1 MKSLRSLLLASAFLV
16 GMCGGA
22 FAAERNGVVVS
33 IKPLHSLV
41 SAVMQ
46 GVGEPKLIVQGAGSE
61 HSYSLK
67 PSDAEAI
74 EHAKVIFWAGPSMET
89 FLDKPIDTLGEGAKV
104 VALGEA
110 EGLTRLKFR
119 EGGPFEAHDHG
130 DEGRDHGSEGHS
142 HESHSHEGHSHEG
155 HDHAHDHSHDDDK
168 KDDGHNHDHAAE
180 AGKEGHHH
188 HHGEYDLH
196 FWLDPENGKVLV
208 GDIAKILSESDPAH
222 AEQYEK
228 NAKDYAAKLN
238 TLTKNVAAELA
249 PVKDKPFIVFHD
261 AYQYFEN
268 RFGVKAAGSITVS
281 PEKAPG
287 AARITQI
294 HDKVKS
300 LGATC
305 VFSEPQFE
313 PKLVSTVID
322 GTDAKTGVLD
332 PLGAELK
339 DGPNLYPQLIRNLA
353 DSLKN
358 CLSKS

>member
-1 MKSLRSLLLASAFLV
+1 MKHLRSLLLASAFLAGTANV
-16 GMCGGA
+16 SL
-22 FAAERNGVVVS
+22 AAERDGVVVS
-33 IKPLHSLV
+33 IKPLHSIV

-61 HSYSLK
+61 HVYSLK

-89 FLDKPIDTLGEGAKV
+89 FLDKPIDTLGDGAKI

-110 EGLTRLKFR
+110 DGLTKLKFR

-130 DEGRDHGSEGHS
+130 
-142 HESHSHEGHSHEG
+142 HEG
-155 HDHAHDHSHDDDK
+155 HDHGAEGHDHGDDDK
-168 KDDGHNHDHAAE
+168 KGHDHATEASEDGHNH
-180 AGKEGHHH
+180 HHGD
-188 HHGEYDLH
+188 GEYDLH
-196 FWLDPENGKVLV
+196 FWLDPQNGKVLAA
-208 GDIAKILSESDPAH
+208 DIAKTLSESDPKH
-222 AEQYEK
+222 AAQYEK
-228 NAKDYAAKLN
+228 NAKNYGEKIDA
-238 TLTKNVAAELA
+238 LTKEIASELE
-249 PVKDKPFIVFHD
+249 PVKGKPFIVFHD

-268 RFGVKAAGSITVS
+268 RFGVTAAGSITVS

-287 AARITQI
+287 AARIKEI
-294 HDKVKS
+294 HEKIKS

-313 PKLVSTVID
+313 PKLVNTVID

-339 DGPNLYPQLIRNLA
+339 DGPDLYPQLIRNLA
-353 DSLKN
+353 DSLKS
-358 CLSKS
+358 CLSK

>member
-1 MKSLRSLLLASAFLV
+1 MKHLRSLLLASAFLASTANV
-16 GMCGGA
+16 SL
-22 FAAERNGVVVS
+22 AAERDGVVVS
-33 IKPLHSLV
+33 IKPLHSIV

-61 HSYSLK
+61 HVYSLK

-89 FLDKPIDTLGEGAKV
+89 FLDKPIDTLGDGAKV

-110 EGLTRLKFR
+110 DGLTKLKFR

-130 DEGRDHGSEGHS
+130 
-142 HESHSHEGHSHEG
+142 HEGHNHGAEG
-155 HDHAHDHSHDDDK
+155 HDHAHDDK
-168 KDDGHNHDHAAE
+168 KDAADADKGHNHAAE
-180 AGKEGHHH
+180 ASESGHDH
-188 HHGEYDLH
+188 HHGHSEYDLH
-196 FWLDPENGKVLV
+196 FWLDPQNGKVLAA
-208 GDIAKILSESDPAH
+208 DIAKTLGESDPEH
-222 AEQYEK
+222 AAQYEK
-228 NAKDYAAKLN
+228 NAKDYGEKIDA
-238 TLTKNVAAELA
+238 LTKEVASELE

-287 AARITQI
+287 AARIKEI
-294 HDKVKS
+294 HEKIKS

-313 PKLVSTVID
+313 PKLVNTVIE
-322 GTDAKTGVLD
+322 GTDARTGVLD

-339 DGPNLYPQLIRNLA
+339 DGPDLYPQLIRNLA
-353 DSLKN
+353 DSLKD
-358 CLSKS
+358 CLSK

>member
-1 MKSLRSLLLASAFLV
+1 MKHLRSLLLATAFLTGFGGSAFS
-16 GMCGGA
+16 A
-22 FAAERNGVVVS
+22 DRDGVVVS

-61 HSYSLK
+61 HVYSLK

-104 VALGEA
+104 VALGES

-130 DEGRDHGSEGHS
+130 HEGEGHA
-142 HESHSHEGHSHEG
+142 EAGEGHSHEG
-155 HDHAHDHSHDDDK
+155 HDHAHGHDDGDK
-168 KDDGHNHDHAAE
+168 KDGEAGHGHTAE
-180 AGKEGHHH
+180 AGEGAHEHH

-196 FWLDPENGKVLV
+196 FWLDPQNGKVV
-208 GDIAKILSESDPAH
+208 VANIAKVLSESDPAH
-222 AEQYEK
+222 AAQYEQ
-228 NAKDYAAKLN
+228 NAKAYAEKLDA
-238 TLTKNVAAELA
+238 LTKDIAAELQ

-287 AARITQI
+287 AARIQQI
-294 HDKVKS
+294 HDKIKS
-300 LGATC
+300 LKVAC

-313 PKLVSTVID
+313 PKLVKTVID

-339 DGPNLYPQLIRNLA
+339 DGPDLYPQLIRNLA
-353 DSLKN
+353 DSLKA
-358 CLSKS
+358 CLSS

>member
-1 MKSLRSLLLASAFLV
+1 MKHFRSLLLASAFLT
-16 GMCGGA
+16 GA
-22 FAAERNGVVVS
+22 TNISLAAEREGVVVS
-33 IKPLHSLV
+33 IKPLHSIV

-61 HSYSLK
+61 HVYSLK

-104 VALGEA
+104 IALGDA

-130 DEGRDHGSEGHS
+130 
-142 HESHSHEGHSHEG
+142 HEG
-155 HDHAHDHSHDDDK
+155 HDHGHDDK
-168 KDDGHNHDHAAE
+168 KHDHAAE
-180 AGKEGHHH
+180 ASEAGHDHDH
-188 HHGEYDLH
+188 GHGEYDLH
-196 FWLDPENGKVLV
+196 FWLDPQNGKVLAT
-208 GDIAKILSESDPAH
+208 DIAKTLGASDPEHTA
-222 AEQYEK
+222 QYEK
-228 NAKDYAAKLN
+228 NARDYGEKIDA
-238 TLTKNVAAELA
+238 LTREIASELE

-287 AARITQI
+287 AARIKEI
-294 HDKVKS
+294 HDKIKS

-313 PKLVSTVID
+313 PKLVKTVID
-322 GTDAKTGVLD
+322 GTEARTGILD

-339 DGPNLYPQLIRNLA
+339 DGPDLYPQLIRNLA
-353 DSLKN
+353 DSLKT
-358 CLSKS
+358 CLSK

>member
-1 MKSLRSLLLASAFLV
+1 MKHFRSLLLASAFL
-16 GMCGGA
+16 A
-22 FAAERNGVVVS
+22 SATNISLAAEREGVVVS
-33 IKPLHSLV
+33 IKPLHSIV

-61 HSYSLK
+61 HVYSLK

-104 VALGEA
+104 VALGDA
-110 EGLTRLKFR
+110 DGLNRLKFR

-130 DEGRDHGSEGHS
+130 
-142 HESHSHEGHSHEG
+142 HEG
-155 HDHAHDHSHDDDK
+155 HDHGHDDK
-168 KDDGHNHDHAAE
+168 KHDHAAE
-180 AGKEGHHH
+180 ASEAGHDHDYG
-188 HHGEYDLH
+188 HGEYDLH
-196 FWLDPENGKVLV
+196 FWLDPQNGKVLAT
-208 GDIAKILSESDPAH
+208 DIAKTLGASDPEH
-222 AEQYEK
+222 AAQYEK
-228 NAKDYAAKLN
+228 NARDYGEKIDA
-238 TLTKNVAAELA
+238 LTREIASELE

-287 AARITQI
+287 AARIKEI
-294 HDKVKS
+294 HDKIKS

-313 PKLVSTVID
+313 PKLVKTVID
-322 GTDAKTGVLD
+322 GTEARTGILD

-339 DGPNLYPQLIRNLA
+339 DGPDLYPQLIRNLA
-353 DSLKN
+353 GSLKT
-358 CLSKS
+358 CLSK

>member
-1 MKSLRSLLLASAFLV
+1 MKHLKSLLLASAFMTV
-16 GMCGGA
+16 VSGAA
-22 FAAERNGVVVS
+22 FAAEREGVVVS

-61 HSYSLK
+61 HSYNLK
-67 PSDAEAI
+67 PSDAKAI
-74 EHAKVIFWAGPSMET
+74 EGAKVIFWAGPSMET

-104 VALGEA
+104 VALGETD
-110 EGLTRLKFR
+110 GLTKLKFR

-130 DEGRDHGSEGHS
+130 
-142 HESHSHEGHSHEG
+142 HEG
-155 HDHAHDHSHDDDK
+155 HDHGAEAHSHDGHDHK
-168 KDDGHNHDHAAE
+168 HDDGHDHKHAHADASGE
-180 AGKEGHHH
+180 AGHDH
-188 HHGEYDLH
+188 HHGEFDLH
-196 FWLDPENGKVLV
+196 FWLDPQNGKVLV
-208 GDIAKILSESDPAH
+208 GSIAKVLSESDPEHTA
-222 AEQYEK
+222 QYEK
-228 NAKDYAAKLN
+228 NAADYADKLDALN
-238 TLTKNVAAELA
+238 KDIETELQ

-281 PEKAPG
+281 PERAPG
-287 AARITQI
+287 AGRIKDI
-294 HDKVKS
+294 HEKIKS
-300 LGATC
+300 LGAVC

-313 PKLVSTVID
+313 PKLVNTVID

-339 DGPNLYPQLIRNLA
+339 DGPDLYPQLIRNLA

-358 CLSKS
+358 CLSK

>member
-1 MKSLRSLLLASAFLV
+1 MKHLKSLLLASAFMTVLS
-16 GMCGGA
+16 GAA
-22 FAAERNGVVVS
+22 FAAEREGVVVS

-46 GVGEPKLIVQGAGSE
+46 GVGEPTLIVQGAGSE

-67 PSDAEAI
+67 PSDAKAI
-74 EHAKVIFWAGPSMET
+74 EGAKVIFWAGPSMET

-104 VALGEA
+104 VALGETD
-110 EGLTRLKFR
+110 GLTKLKFR

-130 DEGRDHGSEGHS
+130 HDHGAEAHS
-142 HESHSHEGHSHEG
+142 HDSHDHKHDDG
-155 HDHAHDHSHDDDK
+155 HDHK
-168 KDDGHNHDHAAE
+168 HDHADEAAE
-180 AGKEGHHH
+180 KGHDH
-188 HHGEYDLH
+188 HHGEFDLH
-196 FWLDPENGKVLV
+196 FWLDPQNGKVLV
-208 GDIAKILSESDPAH
+208 GNIAKVLSESDPEH
-222 AEQYEK
+222 AAQYEK
-228 NAKDYAAKLN
+228 NAADYANKLDALN
-238 TLTKNVAAELA
+238 KDIETELQ

-287 AARITQI
+287 AARIKDI
-294 HDKVKS
+294 HEKIKS
-300 LGATC
+300 LGAVC

-313 PKLVSTVID
+313 PKLVNTVID

-339 DGPNLYPQLIRNLA
+339 DGPDLYPQLIRNLA

-358 CLSKS
+358 CLSK

>member
-1 MKSLRSLLLASAFLV
+1 MKHFRSLLLASAFLA
-16 GMCGGA
+16 GA
-22 FAAERNGVVVS
+22 TNISLAAEREGVVVS
-33 IKPLHSLV
+33 IKPLHSIV

-61 HSYSLK
+61 HVYSLK

-104 VALGEA
+104 VALGDA
-110 EGLTRLKFR
+110 DGLTRLKFR

-130 DEGRDHGSEGHS
+130 
-142 HESHSHEGHSHEG
+142 HEG
-155 HDHAHDHSHDDDK
+155 HDHGHDDK
-168 KDDGHNHDHAAE
+168 KHDHAAE
-180 AGKEGHHH
+180 ASEAGHDHDH
-188 HHGEYDLH
+188 GHGEYDLH
-196 FWLDPENGKVLV
+196 FWLDPQNGKVLAA
-208 GDIAKILSESDPAH
+208 DIAKTLGASDPEH
-222 AEQYEK
+222 AAQYEK
-228 NAKDYAAKLN
+228 NARDYGEKIDA
-238 TLTKNVAAELA
+238 LTREIASELE

-287 AARITQI
+287 AARIKEI
-294 HDKVKS
+294 HDKIKS

-313 PKLVSTVID
+313 PKLVKTVID
-322 GTDAKTGVLD
+322 GTEARTGILD

-339 DGPNLYPQLIRNLA
+339 DGPDLYPQLIRNLA
-353 DSLKN
+353 DSLKT
-358 CLSKS
+358 CLSK

>member
-1 MKSLRSLLLASAFLV
+1 MKHFRSLLLASAFLA
-16 GMCGGA
+16 GA
-22 FAAERNGVVVS
+22 TNISLAAEREGVVVS
-33 IKPLHSLV
+33 IKPLHSIV

-61 HSYSLK
+61 HVYSLK

-74 EHAKVIFWAGPSMET
+74 EHAKVIFWAGPAMET

-104 VALGEA
+104 VALGDA
-110 EGLTRLKFR
+110 DGLTRLKFR

-130 DEGRDHGSEGHS
+130 
-142 HESHSHEGHSHEG
+142 HEG
-155 HDHAHDHSHDDDK
+155 HDPGHDDK
-168 KDDGHNHDHAAE
+168 KHDHAAE
-180 AGKEGHHH
+180 ASEAGHDHDH
-188 HHGEYDLH
+188 GHGEYDLH
-196 FWLDPENGKVLV
+196 FWLDPQNGKVLAT
-208 GDIAKILSESDPAH
+208 DSAKTLGASHPEH

-228 NAKDYAAKLN
+228 NARDYGEKIDA
-238 TLTKNVAAELA
+238 LTREIASELD

-287 AARITQI
+287 AARIKEI
-294 HDKVKS
+294 HDKIKS

-313 PKLVSTVID
+313 PKLVKTVID
-322 GTDAKTGVLD
+322 GTEARTGILD

-339 DGPNLYPQLIRNLA
+339 DG
-353 DSLKN
+353 
-358 CLSKS
+358 

>member
-1 MKSLRSLLLASAFLV
+1 MKHLRSLLMASAFMAV
-16 GMCGGA
+16 FGTA
-22 FAAERNGVVVS
+22 ASAAEREGVVVS

-41 SAVMQ
+41 AAVMQ

-89 FLDKPIDTLGEGAKV
+89 FLDKPFDTLGEGAKV

-110 EGLTRLKFR
+110 DGLTKLKFR

-130 DEGRDHGSEGHS
+130 GEESEHA
-142 HESHSHEGHSHEG
+142 HNNEHEGHKHEA
-155 HDHAHDHSHDDDK
+155 HDHAHEKKHDD
-168 KDDGHNHDHAAE
+168 HNHADE
-180 AGKEGHHH
+180 ASEKADEHH
-188 HHGEYDLH
+188 HHGEFDLH
-196 FWLDPENGKVLV
+196 FWLDPQNGKVLV
-208 GDIAKILSESDPAH
+208 GDIAKVLGENDPEH
-222 AEQYEK
+222 AAQYEK
-228 NAKDYAAKLN
+228 NAADYADKLDA
-238 TLTKNVAAELA
+238 LTKDIDSELQ
-249 PVKDKPFIVFHD
+249 PIKDKPFIVFHD

-287 AARITQI
+287 AGRIKDI
-294 HDKVKS
+294 HEKIKS
-300 LGATC
+300 LGAVC

-313 PKLVSTVID
+313 PKLVNTVID
-322 GTDAKTGVLD
+322 GTDAKTGTLD

-339 DGPNLYPQLIRNLA
+339 DGPDLYPQLIRNLA

-358 CLSKS
+358 CLSK

>member
-1 MKSLRSLLLASAFLV
+1 MKHFRSLLLASAFLA
-16 GMCGGA
+16 GA
-22 FAAERNGVVVS
+22 TNISLAAEREGVVVS
-33 IKPLHSLV
+33 IKPLHSIV

-61 HSYSLK
+61 HVYSLK

-104 VALGEA
+104 VALGDA

-130 DEGRDHGSEGHS
+130 
-142 HESHSHEGHSHEG
+142 HEG
-155 HDHAHDHSHDDDK
+155 HDHAHDDK
-168 KDDGHNHDHAAE
+168 KHDHAAE
-180 AGKEGHHH
+180 ASEAGHDHDH
-188 HHGEYDLH
+188 GHGEYDLH
-196 FWLDPENGKVLV
+196 FWLDPQNGKVLAA
-208 GDIAKILSESDPAH
+208 DIAKTLGASDPEH
-222 AEQYEK
+222 AAQYEK
-228 NAKDYAAKLN
+228 NARDYGEKIDA
-238 TLTKNVAAELA
+238 LTREIASELE

-287 AARITQI
+287 AARIKEI
-294 HDKVKS
+294 HDKIKS

-313 PKLVSTVID
+313 PKLVKTVID
-322 GTDAKTGVLD
+322 GTEARTGVLD

-339 DGPNLYPQLIRNLA
+339 DGPDLYPQLIRNLA
-353 DSLKN
+353 DSLKT
-358 CLSKS
+358 CLSK

>member
-1 MKSLRSLLLASAFLV
+1 MKHLRCLLLASAFLAGV
-16 GMCGGA
+16 AGTVNA
-22 FAAERNGVVVS
+22 SFAAERDGVVVS
-33 IKPLHSLV
+33 IKPLHSIV

-61 HSYSLK
+61 HVYSLK

-89 FLDKPIDTLGEGAKV
+89 FLDKPIDTLGDGAKV

-110 EGLTRLKFR
+110 DGLTRLKFR

-130 DEGRDHGSEGHS
+130 A
-142 HESHSHEGHSHEG
+142 EG
-155 HDHAHDHSHDDDK
+155 HDHAHDDK
-168 KDDGHNHDHAAE
+168 KDTEASE
-180 AGKEGHHH
+180 AGHDH
-188 HHGEYDLH
+188 HHGHSEYDLH
-196 FWLDPENGKVLV
+196 FWLDPQNGKVLAA
-208 GDIAKILSESDPAH
+208 DIAKTLSESDPEH
-222 AEQYEK
+222 AAQYGK
-228 NAKDYAAKLN
+228 NAKDYGEKIDA
-238 TLTKNVAAELA
+238 LTKAVASELE

-287 AARITQI
+287 AARIKEI
-294 HDKVKS
+294 HEKIKS

-313 PKLVSTVID
+313 PRLVNTVIER
-322 GTDAKTGVLD
+322 TDAKTGILD

-339 DGPNLYPQLIRNLA
+339 DGPDLYPQLIRNLA

-358 CLSKS
+358 CLSK

>member
-1 MKSLRSLLLASAFLV
+1 MKHLRSLLLASAFLA
-16 GMCGGA
+16 GLGSTA
-22 FAAERNGVVVS
+22 FAADRDGVVVS

-61 HSYSLK
+61 HVYSLK

-74 EHAKVIFWAGPSMET
+74 EHAKVIFWAGPSMEA

-104 VALGEA
+104 VALGES

-130 DEGRDHGSEGHS
+130 
-142 HESHSHEGHSHEG
+142 HEGEGIEG
-155 HDHAHDHSHDDDK
+155 HDHAHGHDHDDGDK
-168 KDDGHNHDHAAE
+168 KEAEAGHDHAAE
-180 AGKEGHHH
+180 AGEGAHEHHH
-188 HHGEYDLH
+188 GHGEYDLH
-196 FWLDPENGKVLV
+196 FWLDPQNGKVLV
-208 GDIAKILSESDPAH
+208 TNIAKVLSESDPAH
-222 AEQYEK
+222 AAQYEQ
-228 NAKDYAAKLN
+228 NAKAYAEKLDA
-238 TLTKNVAAELA
+238 LTQDIATELQ
-249 PVKDKPFIVFHD
+249 PVKDKPFVVFHD

-268 RFGVKAAGSITVS
+268 RFDVKAAGSITVS

-287 AARITQI
+287 AARIQQI
-294 HDKVKS
+294 HDKIKS
-300 LGATC
+300 LKVAC

-313 PKLVSTVID
+313 PKLVNTVID

-339 DGPNLYPQLIRNLA
+339 DGPDLYPQLIRNLA
-353 DSLKN
+353 DSLKA
-358 CLSKS
+358 CLSS

>member
-1 MKSLRSLLLASAFLV
+1 MKPFRSLLLASAFL
-16 GMCGGA
+16 A
-22 FAAERNGVVVS
+22 SATNISLAAEREGVVVS
-33 IKPLHSLV
+33 IKPLHSIV

-61 HSYSLK
+61 HVYSLK

-104 VALGEA
+104 VALGDA
-110 EGLTRLKFR
+110 DGLNRLKFR
-119 EGGPFEAHDHG
+119 EGGPFEAHGHG
-130 DEGRDHGSEGHS
+130 
-142 HESHSHEGHSHEG
+142 HEG
-155 HDHAHDHSHDDDK
+155 HDHGHDDK
-168 KDDGHNHDHAAE
+168 KHDHAAE
-180 AGKEGHHH
+180 ASEAGHDHDH
-188 HHGEYDLH
+188 GHGEYDLH
-196 FWLDPENGKVLV
+196 FWLDPQNGKVLAT
-208 GDIAKILSESDPAH
+208 DIAKTLGASDPEH
-222 AEQYEK
+222 AAQYEK
-228 NAKDYAAKLN
+228 NARDYGEKIDA
-238 TLTKNVAAELA
+238 LTREIASELE

-287 AARITQI
+287 AARIKEI
-294 HDKVKS
+294 HDKIKS

-313 PKLVSTVID
+313 PKLVKTVID
-322 GTDAKTGVLD
+322 GTEARTGILD

-339 DGPNLYPQLIRNLA
+339 DGPDLYPQLIRNLA
-353 DSLKN
+353 GSLKT
-358 CLSKS
+358 CLSK

>member
-1 MKSLRSLLLASAFLV
+1 MKHLRSLLLASAFLS
-16 GMCGGA
+16 GLGSTA
-22 FAAERNGVVVS
+22 FAADRDGVVVS

-61 HSYSLK
+61 HVYSLK

-104 VALGEA
+104 VALGES

-130 DEGRDHGSEGHS
+130 HDGEG
-142 HESHSHEGHSHEG
+142 HEG
-155 HDHAHDHSHDDDK
+155 HDHADKHDDGDK
-168 KDDGHNHDHAAE
+168 TGAEAGHDHAAE
-180 AGKEGHHH
+180 ASEGAHEHH

-196 FWLDPENGKVLV
+196 FWLDPQNGKVLV
-208 GDIAKILSESDPAH
+208 TNIAKVLSESDPDH
-222 AEQYEK
+222 AAQYEQ
-228 NAKDYAAKLN
+228 NAKAYAEKLDA
-238 TLTKNVAAELA
+238 LTKDITTELQ
-249 PVKDKPFIVFHD
+249 PVKDKPFVVFHD

-281 PEKAPG
+281 PEKSPG
-287 AARITQI
+287 AARIQQI
-294 HDKVKS
+294 HDKIKS
-300 LGATC
+300 LKVAC

-313 PKLVSTVID
+313 PKLVKTVID

-339 DGPNLYPQLIRNLA
+339 DGPDLYPQLIRNLA
-353 DSLKN
+353 DSLKA
-358 CLSKS
+358 CLSS

>member
-1 MKSLRSLLLASAFLV
+1 MKHLKSLLLASAFMTVLS
-16 GMCGGA
+16 GAA
-22 FAAERNGVVVS
+22 FAAEREGVVVS

-61 HSYSLK
+61 HSYNLK
-67 PSDAEAI
+67 PSDAKAI
-74 EHAKVIFWAGPSMET
+74 EGAKVIFWAGPSMET

-110 EGLTRLKFR
+110 DGLTKLKFR

-130 DEGRDHGSEGHS
+130 
-142 HESHSHEGHSHEG
+142 HEG
-155 HDHAHDHSHDDDK
+155 HDHGAEAHSHDSHDHK
-168 KDDGHNHDHAAE
+168 HDDGHDHKHANADESAE
-180 AGKEGHHH
+180 AGHDH
-188 HHGEYDLH
+188 HHGEFDLH
-196 FWLDPENGKVLV
+196 FWLDPQNGKVLV
-208 GDIAKILSESDPAH
+208 GNIAKVLSESDPEH
-222 AEQYEK
+222 AAQYEK
-228 NAKDYAAKLN
+228 NAADYADKLDALN
-238 TLTKNVAAELA
+238 KDIETELQ

-268 RFGVKAAGSITVS
+268 RFGVNAAGSITVS

-287 AARITQI
+287 AGRIKDI
-294 HDKVKS
+294 HEKIKS
-300 LGATC
+300 LGAVC

-313 PKLVSTVID
+313 PKLVNTVID

-339 DGPNLYPQLIRNLA
+339 DGPDLYPQLIRNLA

-358 CLSKS
+358 CLSK

>member
-1 MKSLRSLLLASAFLV
+1 MKHFRSLFLASAFLA
-16 GMCGGA
+16 GA
-22 FAAERNGVVVS
+22 TNISLAAEREGVVVS
-33 IKPLHSLV
+33 IKPLHSIV

-61 HSYSLK
+61 HVYSLK

-104 VALGEA
+104 VALGDA
-110 EGLTRLKFR
+110 DGLTRLKFR

-130 DEGRDHGSEGHS
+130 
-142 HESHSHEGHSHEG
+142 HEG
-155 HDHAHDHSHDDDK
+155 HDHAHDDNK
-168 KDDGHNHDHAAE
+168 HDHAAE
-180 AGKEGHHH
+180 ASEAGHDHDH
-188 HHGEYDLH
+188 GHGEYDLH
-196 FWLDPENGKVLV
+196 FWLDPQNGKVLAT
-208 GDIAKILSESDPAH
+208 DIAKTLGASDPEH
-222 AEQYEK
+222 AAQYEK
-228 NAKDYAAKLN
+228 NARDYGEKIDA
-238 TLTKNVAAELA
+238 LTREIASELE

-287 AARITQI
+287 AARIKEI
-294 HDKVKS
+294 HDKIKS

-313 PKLVSTVID
+313 PKLVKTVID
-322 GTDAKTGVLD
+322 GTEARTGILD

-339 DGPNLYPQLIRNLA
+339 DGPDLYPQLIRNLA
-353 DSLKN
+353 DSLKT
-358 CLSKS
+358 CLSK

>member
-1 MKSLRSLLLASAFLV
+1 MKHLKSLLLASAFMTVLS
-16 GMCGGA
+16 GAA
-22 FAAERNGVVVS
+22 FAAEREGVVVS

-46 GVGEPKLIVQGAGSE
+46 GVGEPKLIVQGVGSE
-61 HSYSLK
+61 HSYNLK
-67 PSDAEAI
+67 PSDAKAI
-74 EHAKVIFWAGPSMET
+74 EGAKVIFWAGPSMET

-110 EGLTRLKFR
+110 DGLTKLKFR

-130 DEGRDHGSEGHS
+130 
-142 HESHSHEGHSHEG
+142 HEG
-155 HDHAHDHSHDDDK
+155 HDHGAEAHSHDSHDHK
-168 KDDGHNHDHAAE
+168 HDDGHDHKHANADESAE
-180 AGKEGHHH
+180 AGHDH
-188 HHGEYDLH
+188 HHGEFDLH
-196 FWLDPENGKVLV
+196 FWLDPQNGKVLV
-208 GDIAKILSESDPAH
+208 GNIAKVLSESDPEH
-222 AEQYEK
+222 AAQYEK
-228 NAKDYAAKLN
+228 NAADYADKLDALN
-238 TLTKNVAAELA
+238 KDIETELQ

-268 RFGVKAAGSITVS
+268 RFGVNAAGSITVS

-287 AARITQI
+287 AGRIKDI
-294 HDKVKS
+294 HEKIKS
-300 LGATC
+300 LGAVC

-313 PKLVSTVID
+313 PKLVNTVID

-339 DGPNLYPQLIRNLA
+339 DGPDLYPQLIRNLA

-358 CLSKS
+358 CLSK

>member
-1 MKSLRSLLLASAFLV
+1 MKHLRSLLLASAFLS
-16 GMCGGA
+16 GLGSTA
-22 FAAERNGVVVS
+22 FAADRDGVVVS

-61 HSYSLK
+61 HVYSLK

-104 VALGEA
+104 VALGES

-130 DEGRDHGSEGHS
+130 
-142 HESHSHEGHSHEG
+142 HEGEGPEG
-155 HDHAHDHSHDDDK
+155 HDHADKHDDGDK
-168 KDDGHNHDHAAE
+168 TGAEAGHDHAAE
-180 AGKEGHHH
+180 ASEGAHEHH

-196 FWLDPENGKVLV
+196 FWLDPQNGKVLV
-208 GDIAKILSESDPAH
+208 INIAKVLSESDPAH
-222 AEQYEK
+222 AAQYEQ
-228 NAKDYAAKLN
+228 NAKAYAEKLN
-238 TLTKNVAAELA
+238 ALTKDITTELQ
-249 PVKDKPFIVFHD
+249 PVKDKPFVVFHD

-281 PEKAPG
+281 PEKSPG
-287 AARITQI
+287 AARIQQI
-294 HDKVKS
+294 HDKIKS
-300 LGATC
+300 LKVAC

-313 PKLVSTVID
+313 PKLVKTVID

-339 DGPNLYPQLIRNLA
+339 DGPDLYPQLIRNLA
-353 DSLKN
+353 DSLKA
-358 CLSKS
+358 CLSS

>member
-1 MKSLRSLLLASAFLV
+1 MKHLRSLLLASAFLAGTANV
-16 GMCGGA
+16 SL
-22 FAAERNGVVVS
+22 AAERDGVVVS
-33 IKPLHSLV
+33 IKPLHSIV

-61 HSYSLK
+61 HVYSLK

-89 FLDKPIDTLGEGAKV
+89 FLDKPIDTLGDGAKV

-110 EGLTRLKFR
+110 DGLTKLKFR

-130 DEGRDHGSEGHS
+130 
-142 HESHSHEGHSHEG
+142 HEGHDHGAEG
-155 HDHAHDHSHDDDK
+155 HDHAHNDK
-168 KDDGHNHDHAAE
+168 KDADNADKGHDHAAE
-180 AGKEGHHH
+180 ASEGGHEHHH
-188 HHGEYDLH
+188 GHGEYDLH
-196 FWLDPENGKVLV
+196 FWLDPQNGKVLAA
-208 GDIAKILSESDPAH
+208 DIARTLSESDPEH
-222 AEQYEK
+222 AAQYEK
-228 NAKDYAAKLN
+228 NAKDYGEKLDA
-238 TLTKNVAAELA
+238 LTKDVASELE

-268 RFGVKAAGSITVS
+268 RFSVKAAGSITVS

-287 AARITQI
+287 AARIKEI
-294 HDKVKS
+294 HEKIKS

-313 PKLVSTVID
+313 PKLVKTVID

-339 DGPNLYPQLIRNLA
+339 DGPDLYPQLIRNLA
-353 DSLKN
+353 DSLKG
-358 CLSKS
+358 CLSK

>member
-1 MKSLRSLLLASAFLV
+1 MKHFRSLLLASAFLA
-16 GMCGGA
+16 GA
-22 FAAERNGVVVS
+22 TNISLAAEREGVVVS
-33 IKPLHSLV
+33 IKPLHSIV

-61 HSYSLK
+61 HVYSLK

-104 VALGEA
+104 VALGDA
-110 EGLTRLKFR
+110 DGLTRLKFR

-130 DEGRDHGSEGHS
+130 
-142 HESHSHEGHSHEG
+142 HEG
-155 HDHAHDHSHDDDK
+155 HDHGHDDK
-168 KDDGHNHDHAAE
+168 KHDHAAE
-180 AGKEGHHH
+180 ASEAGHDHDH
-188 HHGEYDLH
+188 GHGEYDLH
-196 FWLDPENGKVLV
+196 FWLDPQNGKVLAT
-208 GDIAKILSESDPAH
+208 DIAKTLGASDPEH
-222 AEQYEK
+222 AAQYEK
-228 NAKDYAAKLN
+228 NARDYGEKIDA
-238 TLTKNVAAELA
+238 LTREIASELE

-287 AARITQI
+287 AARIKEI
-294 HDKVKS
+294 HDKIKS

-313 PKLVSTVID
+313 PKLVKTVID
-322 GTDAKTGVLD
+322 GTEARTGILD

-339 DGPNLYPQLIRNLA
+339 DGPDLYPQLIRNLA
-353 DSLKN
+353 DSLKT
-358 CLSKS
+358 CLSK